1 MSLIFHV
8 MLEMNIVL
16 GYKFLESINFLK
28 KKNIL
33 SSISSNDY
41 YIFENH
47 LIYLNR
53 NFKKSWYRI
62 IRASVFPLWLR
73 PSIPSLKIIS
83 TIPCF
88 IMKWIKVTSIE
99 KVPFFIWNLFFISWA
114 STKSN
119 KIEINKYYQQSLTQ
133 GPRVEIL

>member
-8 MLEMNIVL
+8 ILEMIIVL

-62 IRASVFPLWLR
+62 IRASVFSLWLR

-88 IMKWIKVTSIE
+88 IMKWIKVNRNK
-99 KVPFFIWNLFFISWA
+99 KVPFLYENFLFH
-114 STKSN
+114 KHQQNQN
-119 KIEINKYYQQSLTQ
+119 KIERNKYYQPPWHRDP
-133 GPRVEIL
+133 G

>member
-1 MSLIFHV
+1 
-8 MLEMNIVL
+8 MLEMIIVL

-53 NFKKSWYRI
+53 NFKKVGI
-62 IRASVFPLWLR
+62 GLLEQVFFP
-73 PSIPSLKIIS
+73 
-83 TIPCF
+83 
-88 IMKWIKVTSIE
+88 
-99 KVPFFIWNLFFISWA
+99 
-114 STKSN
+114 
-119 KIEINKYYQQSLTQ
+119 YD
-133 GPRVEIL
+133 